1 MSVVGL
7 IGILVF
13 LMGMH
18 LLWQARREIFFW
30 LEEFVRILRREVT
43 TRAGLGE
50 QAAVT
55 PPSEVAAAGGASRRG
70 RGTLRMLGGL
80 ALLFI
85 GPLLLILDLV
95 L

>member
-1 MSVVGL
+1 MSGVGV
-7 IGILVF
+7 IGILVY
-13 LMGMH
+13 LIGLH

-50 QAAVT
+50 PAAVT
-55 PPSEVAAAGGASRRG
+55 LPAEVPAAAGASRRG
-70 RGTLRMLGGL
+70 RGTLRMIGGL
-80 ALLFI
+80 ALAFI